1 MVQVIFIKA
10 QIIFFYFFNDIP
22 EALEWDWLLITP
34 VYSVKHIGL
43 KIFENQTAINK
54 QNIHLR
60 EDKRKCIL
68 LIRKC
73 KLKNFGNSKHAQA
86 FNVAELSIYQRK
98 AIIKSY
104 VHQKLQ
110 TLTQNLL
117 QRFQMNAWKMLPIIW
132 CRLSYVLFI
141 SERGC
146 LVSDF

>member
-1 MVQVIFIKA
+1 MPLSEFPLSYGIKVLA
-10 QIIFFYFFNDIP
+10 WFKLYLSRLKSYFFYFFNDIT
-22 EALEWDWLLITP
+22 EALECNWLLITS

-43 KIFENQTAINK
+43 KIFESETVINK

-86 FNVAELSIYQRK
+86 FNVAELSFYQRK
-98 AIIKSY
+98 AIIKSN
-104 VHQKLQ
+104 VHQKPQ

-117 QRFQMNAWKMLPIIW
+117 QRFQINA
-132 CRLSYVLFI
+132 
-141 SERGC
+141 
-146 LVSDF
+146 